1 MNGNALRRPALLVT
15 PGLRR
20 RGNPHALHLVLLV
33 AALLVVLQ
41 ACATPV
47 RLPAVPKDEQ
57 AEAVVDDMRG
67 IRYWQQADLAL
78 MQQDAFDAY
87 DREVKWFA
95 ATGHEG
101 PLPPAAFL
109 TISGGGENGA
119 FGAGLLTG
127 WTETGTR
134 PEFKL
139 VTGVSTGALTA
150 PFAFLGPDYDDE
162 LRAVFTEV
170 SAKDVLSKR
179 SLPAAIFNDAMAD
192 NAPLRR
198 LVAKYVNSE
207 LLNAIAAEHEK
218 GRILFVGTTN
228 LDARRPVIWNITK
241 IAASGSPEALELV
254 RNILVASA
262 AIPGAFPPMM
272 LDVQVDGRPYQ
283 EMHVD
288 GGASAQVF
296 SYPPALQVAEI
307 SKKQNVTRDRK
318 LFIIRNARLDP
329 DWAETQRLT
338 MDIAARAVTSL
349 IQTQG
354 VGDVYR
360 IYATAER
367 DGIDFNLAFIPASF
381 DVPLPAPFDQHYM
394 RELFKLGYDM
404 ARSGYPW
411 EKTPPGF

>member
-1 MNGNALRRPALLVT
+1 MILIGYRRAAGLSTRRPRLQ
-15 PGLRR
+15 GDG
-20 RGNPHALHLVLLV
+20 RGWRPVLLA
-33 AALLVVLQ
+33 AALLVALQ
-41 ACATPV
+41 GCATPS
-47 RLPAVPKDEQ
+47 RLPAVPEDQQ

-78 MQQDAFDAY
+78 IQQDALEAY
-87 DREVKWFA
+87 GREVKWLA

-101 PLPPAAFL
+101 PLPPADFL

-162 LRAVFTEV
+162 LRAVFTEI

-198 LVAKYVNSE
+198 LVARHVTPE
-207 LLNAIAAEHEK
+207 LLDAIAAEHEK
-218 GRILFVGTTN
+218 GRMLFIGTTN

-262 AIPGAFPPMM
+262 AIP
-272 LDVQVDGRPYQ
+272 
-283 EMHVD
+283 
-288 GGASAQVF
+288 
-296 SYPPALQVAEI
+296 
-307 SKKQNVTRDRK
+307 
-318 LFIIRNARLDP
+318 
-329 DWAETQRLT
+329 
-338 MDIAARAVTSL
+338 
-349 IQTQG
+349 
-354 VGDVYR
+354 
-360 IYATAER
+360 ER
-367 DGIDFNLAFIPASF
+367 S
-381 DVPLPAPFDQHYM
+381 
-394 RELFKLGYDM
+394 R
-404 ARSGYPW
+404 R
-411 EKTPPGF
+411 